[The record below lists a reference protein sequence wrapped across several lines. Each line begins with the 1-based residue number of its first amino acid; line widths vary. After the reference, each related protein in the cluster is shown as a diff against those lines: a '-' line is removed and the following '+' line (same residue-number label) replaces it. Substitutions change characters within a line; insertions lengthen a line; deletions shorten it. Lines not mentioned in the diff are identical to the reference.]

1 MRPTRTPQK
10 LLNTSA
16 RAFVQTG
23 DNVLIEGFI
32 VGGNSLPNTLVVVR
46 AIGPS
51 ISQAGVANS
60 LPDPKLELRDASG
73 ALIASNDNWQ
83 DTQKAQIMASGLA
96 PADAHESVILT
107 RLPAGEYTAIV
118 RSVDDTAGI
127 ALAEIYNA
135 P

>member
-1 MRPTRTPQK
+1 M
-10 LLNTSA
+10 NASA
-16 RAFVQTG
+16 RAFVHTG
-23 DNVLIEGFI
+23 DNVLIAGFV

-51 ISQAGVANS
+51 LSQAGVINP
-60 LPDPKLELRDASG
+60 LPDPRLELHDASG

-83 DTQKAQIMASGLA
+83 DTQEAQIMAYGLA

-107 RLPAGEYTAIV
+107 RLPAGGYTAVV
-118 RSVDDTAGI
+118 RGVGDSAGI